1 MTTVQPTVQDFSFRK
16 DLPTLAGPVDGCAA
30 DVTINDSTA
39 LVLFPNGVSFTGFN
53 LNDQQRIPPDILT
66 AKIMTLQNSNLIPS
80 NKTSV
85 DDQVSVD
92 SQFYKSV
99 KTEYCWYENRYNY
112 LLRKYLKL
120 LMSDNKDDITLSM
133 SLNNSTTEL
142 NKRLQSLLEIMNA
155 VANERAKRVDTFRQR
170 HVDGNDSINKN
181 ILRLADIKKKLSSN
195 NLRLSTQ
202 REMQVY
208 TEEKNRALRVQV
220 TVFAILNVVALG
232 VVYTAYSQSV

>member
-1 MTTVQPTVQDFSFRK
+1 MTTVQDYSFRK
-16 DLPTLAGPVDGCAA
+16 DLPILAGPVDGCAA
-30 DVTINDSTA
+30 DATINDATA
-39 LVLFPNGVSFTGFN
+39 QLLFPNGISFTGFE
-53 LNDQQRIPPDILT
+53 LNDQQRIPPDVLA
-66 AKIMTLQNSNLIPS
+66 AKITSLQSSNLMPT
-80 NKTSV
+80 NKGDV
-85 DDQVSVD
+85 DQQVDVD

-99 KTEYCWYENRYNY
+99 KMEYCWNENRYNY

-120 LMSDNKDDITLSM
+120 LMSDNKNDVTLSM
-133 SLNNSTTEL
+133 SLNNSTTEV
-142 NKRLQSLLEIMNA
+142 NKRLQSLLEIMNT

-170 HVDGNDSINKN
+170 HIDGNDSINKN
-181 ILRLADIKKKLSSN
+181 ILRLADIKKKLNSN

>member
-1 MTTVQPTVQDFSFRK
+1 MTTVQDYSFRK
-16 DLPTLAGPVDGCAA
+16 DLPILAGPVDGCAA
-30 DVTINDSTA
+30 DATINDATA
-39 LVLFPNGVSFTGFN
+39 QLLFPNGISFTGFD
-53 LNDQQRIPPDILT
+53 LNDQQRIPPDVLA
-66 AKIMTLQNSNLIPS
+66 AKITSLQSSNLMPT
-80 NKTSV
+80 NKGDV
-85 DDQVSVD
+85 DQQVDVD

-99 KTEYCWYENRYNY
+99 KMEYCWYENRYNY

-120 LMSDNKDDITLSM
+120 LMSDNKNDVTLSM
-133 SLNNSTTEL
+133 SLNNSTTEV
-142 NKRLQSLLEIMNA
+142 NKRLQSLLEIMNT

-170 HVDGNDSINKN
+170 HIDGNDSINKN
-181 ILRLADIKKKLSSN
+181 ILRLADIKKKLNSN

>member
-1 MTTVQPTVQDFSFRK
+1 MTTVQDYSFRK
-16 DLPTLAGPVDGCAA
+16 DLPILAGPVDGCAA
-30 DVTINDSTA
+30 DATINDATA
-39 LVLFPNGVSFTGFN
+39 QLLFPNGISFTGFE
-53 LNDQQRIPPDILT
+53 LNDQQRIPPDVLA
-66 AKIMTLQNSNLIPS
+66 AKITSLQSSNLMPN
-80 NKTSV
+80 NKGDV
-85 DDQVSVD
+85 DQQVDVD

-99 KTEYCWYENRYNY
+99 KMEYCWYENRYNY

-120 LMSDNKDDITLSM
+120 LMSDNKNDVTLSM
-133 SLNNSTTEL
+133 SLNNSTTEV
-142 NKRLQSLLEIMNA
+142 NKRLQSLLEIMNT

-170 HVDGNDSINKN
+170 HIDGNDSINKN
-181 ILRLADIKKKLSSN
+181 ILRLADIKKKLNSN

>member
-1 MTTVQPTVQDFSFRK
+1 MTTVQDYSFRK

-39 LVLFPNGVSFTGFN
+39 LVLFPNGVSFTGFD
-53 LNDQQRIPPDILT
+53 LNSEQRIPPDILA
-66 AKIMTLQNSNLIPS
+66 AKITNLQNNNLIPS

-85 DDQVSVD
+85 DDQVAVD

-120 LMSDNKDDITLSM
+120 LMSDNKDDITLSV
-133 SLNNSTTEL
+133 SLNNATTDL
-142 NKRLQSLLEIMNA
+142 NKRLQSLLEIMNY

-170 HVDGNDSINKN
+170 HIDGNDSINKN
-181 ILRLADIKKKLSSN
+181 IQRLADIKKKLSSN

>member
-1 MTTVQPTVQDFSFRK
+1 MTTVQDYSFRK
-16 DLPTLAGPVDGCAA
+16 DLPILAGPVDGCAA
-30 DVTINDSTA
+30 DATINDATA
-39 LVLFPNGVSFTGFN
+39 QLLFPNGISFTGFE
-53 LNDQQRIPPDILT
+53 LNDQQRIPPDVLA
-66 AKIMTLQNSNLIPS
+66 AKITSLQSSNLMPT
-80 NKTSV
+80 NKGDV
-85 DDQVSVD
+85 DQQVDVD

-99 KTEYCWYENRYNY
+99 KMEYCWYENRYNY

-120 LMSDNKDDITLSM
+120 LMSDNKNDVTLSM
-133 SLNNSTTEL
+133 SLNNSTTEV
-142 NKRLQSLLEIMNA
+142 NKRLQSLLEIMNT

-170 HVDGNDSINKN
+170 HIDGNDSINKN
-181 ILRLADIKKKLSSN
+181 ILRLADIKKKLNSN

-208 TEEKNRALRVQV
+208 TEEKNRDLRVQV

>member
-1 MTTVQPTVQDFSFRK
+1 MTTVQDYSFRK
-16 DLPTLAGPVDGCAA
+16 DLPILAGPVDGCAA
-30 DVTINDSTA
+30 DATINDATA
-39 LVLFPNGVSFTGFN
+39 QLLFPNGISFTGFE
-53 LNDQQRIPPDILT
+53 LNDQQRIPPDVLA
-66 AKIMTLQNSNLIPS
+66 AKITSLQSSNLMPT
-80 NKTSV
+80 NKGDV
-85 DDQVSVD
+85 DQQVDVD

-99 KTEYCWYENRYNY
+99 KMEYCWYENRYNY

-120 LMSDNKDDITLSM
+120 LMSDNKNDVTLSM
-133 SLNNSTTEL
+133 SLNNSTTEVI
-142 NKRLQSLLEIMNA
+142 KRLQSLLEIMNT

-170 HVDGNDSINKN
+170 HIDGNDSINKN
-181 ILRLADIKKKLSSN
+181 ILRLADIKKKLNSN

>member
-1 MTTVQPTVQDFSFRK
+1 MTTVQDYSFRK
-16 DLPTLAGPVDGCAA
+16 DLPILAGPVDGCAA
-30 DVTINDSTA
+30 DATINDATA
-39 LVLFPNGVSFTGFN
+39 QLLFPNGISFTGFE
-53 LNDQQRIPPDILT
+53 LNDQQRIPPDVLA
-66 AKIMTLQNSNLIPS
+66 AKITSLQSSNLMPT
-80 NKTSV
+80 NKGDV
-85 DDQVSVD
+85 DQQVDVD

-99 KTEYCWYENRYNY
+99 KMEYCWYENRYNY

-120 LMSDNKDDITLSM
+120 LMSDNKNDVTLSM
-133 SLNNSTTEL
+133 SLNNSTTEV
-142 NKRLQSLLEIMNA
+142 NKRLQSLLEIMNT

-170 HVDGNDSINKN
+170 HIDGNDSINKN
-181 ILRLADIKKKLSSN
+181 ILRLADIKKKLNSN

>member
-1 MTTVQPTVQDFSFRK
+1 
-16 DLPTLAGPVDGCAA
+16 
-30 DVTINDSTA
+30 
-39 LVLFPNGVSFTGFN
+39 
-53 LNDQQRIPPDILT
+53 
-66 AKIMTLQNSNLIPS
+66 
-80 NKTSV
+80 
-85 DDQVSVD
+85 
-92 SQFYKSV
+92 
-99 KTEYCWYENRYNY
+99 
-112 LLRKYLKL
+112 
-120 LMSDNKDDITLSM
+120 MSDNKDDITLSM
-133 SLNNSTTEL
+133 SLNNSTTEV

-170 HVDGNDSINKN
+170 HIDGNDSINKN
-181 ILRLADIKKKLSSN
+181 ILRLADIKKKLNSN

>member
-1 MTTVQPTVQDFSFRK
+1 MTTVQDYSFRK
-16 DLPTLAGPVDGCAA
+16 DLPILAGPVDGCAA

-39 LVLFPNGVSFTGFN
+39 LVLFPNGVSFTGFD
-53 LNDQQRIPPDILT
+53 LNDQQRIPPDILASKIT
-66 AKIMTLQNSNLIPS
+66 ALQSSNLIPS
-80 NKTSV
+80 DKPGV
-85 DDQVSVD
+85 DDQVAVD
-92 SQFYKSV
+92 SQFYKAV

-155 VANERAKRVDTFRQR
+155 VANERAKRVDIFRQR
-170 HVDGNDSINKN
+170 HVEGNDSINKN
-181 ILRLADIKKKLSSN
+181 IQRLAEIKKKLTSN

>member
-1 MTTVQPTVQDFSFRK
+1 MTTVQDYSFRK

-30 DVTINDSTA
+30 DSTINDQTA
-39 LVLFPNGVSFTGFN
+39 TVKYPNGVSFTGFD
-53 LNDQQRIPPDILT
+53 LNDQQRIPPDILA
-66 AKIMTLQNSNLIPS
+66 AKITALQSSNLIPS
-80 NKTSV
+80 NKVSV
-85 DDQVSVD
+85 DDQVAVD
-92 SQFYKSV
+92 SAFYKDV
-99 KTEYCWYENRYNY
+99 KSEYCWYENRYNY

-120 LMSDNKDDITLSM
+120 LMSDNKDDITLSVA
-133 SLNNSTTEL
+133 LNNSTTEL

-202 REMQVY
+202 REMQIY

>member
-1 MTTVQPTVQDFSFRK
+1 MTTVQDYSFRK
-16 DLPTLAGPVDGCAA
+16 DLPILAGPVDGCAA
-30 DVTINDSTA
+30 DATINDATA
-39 LVLFPNGVSFTGFN
+39 QLLFPNGISFTGFE
-53 LNDQQRIPPDILT
+53 LNDQQRIPPDVLA
-66 AKIMTLQNSNLIPS
+66 AKITSLQSSNLMPT
-80 NKTSV
+80 NKGDV
-85 DDQVSVD
+85 DQQVDVD

-99 KTEYCWYENRYNY
+99 KMEYCWYENRYNY

-120 LMSDNKDDITLSM
+120 LMSDNKNDVTLSM
-133 SLNNSTTEL
+133 SLNNSTTEV
-142 NKRLQSLLEIMNA
+142 NKRLQSLLEIMNT

-170 HVDGNDSINKN
+170 HIDGNDSINKN
-181 ILRLADIKKKLSSN
+181 ILRLADIKKTLNSN

>member
-1 MTTVQPTVQDFSFRK
+1 MTTVQDYSFRK
-16 DLPTLAGPVDGCAA
+16 DLPILAGPVDGCAA
-30 DVTINDSTA
+30 DATINDATA
-39 LVLFPNGVSFTGFN
+39 QLLFPNGISFTGFD
-53 LNDQQRIPPDILT
+53 LNDQQRIPPDVLA
-66 AKIMTLQNSNLIPS
+66 AKITSLQSSNLMPT
-80 NKTSV
+80 NKGDV
-85 DDQVSVD
+85 DQQVDVD

-99 KTEYCWYENRYNY
+99 KMEYCWYENRYNY

-120 LMSDNKDDITLSM
+120 LMSDNKNDVTLSM
-133 SLNNSTTEL
+133 SLNNSTTEV
-142 NKRLQSLLEIMNA
+142 NKRLQSLLEIMNT

-170 HVDGNDSINKN
+170 HIDGNDSINQN
-181 ILRLADIKKKLSSN
+181 ILRLADIKKKLNSN

>member
-1 MTTVQPTVQDFSFRK
+1 MSGPDYSFRK
-16 DLPTLAGPVDGCAA
+16 DVPVLSTPVEGCVADKTLD
-30 DVTINDSTA
+30 DVSART
-39 LVLFPNGVSFTGFN
+39 LFPNGVSFTGFD
-53 LNDQQRIPPDILT
+53 LNSEQRIPPDILA
-66 AKIMTLQNSNLIPS
+66 AKITNLQNNNLIPS

-85 DDQVSVD
+85 DDQVAVD
-92 SQFYKSV
+92 SQFYKAV

-181 ILRLADIKKKLSSN
+181 IQRLADIKKKLTSN

>member
-1 MTTVQPTVQDFSFRK
+1 MTTVQDYSFRK
-16 DLPTLAGPVDGCAA
+16 DLPILAGPVDGCAA
-30 DVTINDSTA
+30 DATINDATA
-39 LVLFPNGVSFTGFN
+39 QLLFPNGISFTGFE
-53 LNDQQRIPPDILT
+53 LNDQQRIPPDVLA
-66 AKIMTLQNSNLIPS
+66 AKITSLQSSNLMPT
-80 NKTSV
+80 NKGDV
-85 DDQVSVD
+85 DQQVVVD

-99 KTEYCWYENRYNY
+99 KMEYCWYENRYNY

-120 LMSDNKDDITLSM
+120 LMSDNKNDVTLSM
-133 SLNNSTTEL
+133 SLNNSTTEV
-142 NKRLQSLLEIMNA
+142 NKRLQSLLEIMNT

-170 HVDGNDSINKN
+170 HIDGNDSINKN
-181 ILRLADIKKKLSSN
+181 ILRLADIKKKLNSN